1 MFTPMKK
8 FNLLWALAFLL
19 FAASCSQQ
27 EEIKPGT
34 GTESDGEIPFHDRYT
49 PNEEAVTGFEPAYQ
63 NEALTEAVYK
73 DNNLAMGNPSG
84 ASSNS
89 YYYWNYRVTKPEYT
103 MSYHRDR
110 GTPNWVSWHL
120 NKAWLGNASRS
131 SSFYAD
137 YSLPSSWYKVTH
149 SDYTG
154 SGFDRGHNCPSA
166 DRTLTSTENQGT
178 FYMSNIIPQAPNLN
192 QQGWASLEN
201 YCRNLVQYQGKEL
214 YVIMGSYGTGGTG
227 RYGYASK
234 IANNKVTVP
243 DRVWKVILVLPEGS
257 SDLSR
262 VNSSTRVIAVDM
274 PNDNTV
280 SSNWGSY
287 RTTVDYIE
295 QVRGYNLFSQL
306 PSSVQSAIESKI
318 DNGPTS

>member
-1 MFTPMKK
+1 MKK
-8 FNLLWALAFLL
+8 SYLLCLLATVFL
-19 FAASCSQQ
+19 AVSCSR
-27 EEIKPGT
+27 EEIRPGT
-34 GTESDGEIPFHDRYT
+34 DTESANEIPFHDRYT
-49 PNEEAVTGFEPAYQ
+49 PEEEAFLGEDPSFKYEGMQ
-63 NEALTEAVYK
+63 NMATVYK

-89 YYYWNYRVTKPEYT
+89 YYHWNYRVTKPEYT

-120 NKAWLGNASRS
+120 NKAWLGSASRS
-131 SSFYAD
+131 SGFYQD
-137 YSLPSSWYKVTH
+137 YALPSGWYRV
-149 SDYTG
+149 SSGDYTN

-166 DRTLTSTENQGT
+166 DRTLSSSENQST
-178 FYMSNIIPQAPNLN
+178 FYMTNVIPQSPDVN
-192 QQGWASLEN
+192 QRAWASLEN
-201 YCRNLVQYQGKEL
+201 YCRDLVRYQNKEL
-214 YVIMGSYGTGGTG
+214 YVIMGSYGTGGSG
-227 RYGYASK
+227 RNGYKSK

-243 DRVWKVILVLPEGS
+243 NRVWKVILVLPEGS

-262 VNSSTRVIAVDM
+262 VTTSTRVIAVDM
-274 PNDNTV
+274 PNSMNV
-280 SSNWGSY
+280 STNWASY

-306 PSSVQSAIESKI
+306 PSYVQSAIESKV

>member
-1 MFTPMKK
+1 MKK
-8 FNLLWALAFLL
+8 HYLLCL
-19 FAASCSQQ
+19 FAVIFMASSCSRD
-27 EEIKPGT
+27 EIRPGT
-34 GTESDGEIPFHDRYT
+34 DTESTDEIPFHDRYT
-49 PNEEAVTGFEPAYQ
+49 PNEEAYIDQDPTFKYEHNA
-63 NEALTEAVYK
+63 ATVYK

-89 YYYWNYRVTKPEYT
+89 YYNWNYKVTKPEYT

-120 NKAWLGNASRS
+120 NKAWLGSAPRT
-131 SSFYAD
+131 SSFYSD
-137 YSLPSSWYKVTH
+137 GSLPSGWYRVTS
-149 SDYTG
+149 SDYTN

-166 DRTLTSTENQGT
+166 DRTLTSSENKNT
-178 FYMSNIIPQAPNLN
+178 FYMSNVIPQAPEVN
-192 QQGWASLEN
+192 QRAWASLEN
-201 YCRNLVQYQGKEL
+201 YCRDLVQYQGKEL

-227 RYGYASK
+227 RYGYKSK

-243 DRVWKVILVLPEGS
+243 NRVWKVILVMPEGTN
-257 SDLSR
+257 DLSR
-262 VNSSTRVIAVDM
+262 VTSSTRVIAVDM
-274 PNDNTV
+274 PNTSSV
-280 SSNWGSY
+280 SSNWASY

-306 PSSVQSAIESKI
+306 PSYVQSAIESKV